1 MAASGHHDVT
11 DQDRDEDG
19 FAEIDPD
26 RPEDEPPLFDFGDVP
41 MVEPRVAG
49 RFKDL
54 APRLLT
60 ALFLLII
67 GGVAVWLGGLWFTT
81 LIAVCVALMLWELA
95 TMVRT
100 GPKRA
105 RLMAAVGGGSLFVT
119 AFMPIGFALPL
130 LMLVPMTAVAF
141 IRAHRRIMVLFS
153 TAIVLAGL
161 SLTQHLT
168 QFGLAW
174 MLWLIAVVVMSD
186 VAGYFAGRT
195 LGGPKFWPRVSPKKT
210 WSGTIAGWIGAALVG
225 WVWVL
230 WQDAGWE
237 TVGISVAL
245 AMMAQMG
252 DIAESA
258 VKRRMDVKDSS
269 NLLPG
274 HGGLFDRFD
283 AMLGAALMLLVI
295 ESLSEFPPVPG
306 VG

>member
-1 MAASGHHDVT
+1 MN
-11 DQDRDEDG
+11 
-19 FAEIDPD
+19 D
-26 RPEDEPPLFDFGDVP
+26 RPEADADGEEEPPLFDFAMEP
-41 MVEPRVAG
+41 PLEPRGAG
-49 RFKDL
+49 RFQDL
-54 APRLLT
+54 APRLGT
-60 ALFLLII
+60 AVFLSVI
-67 GGVAVWLGGLWFTT
+67 GGVAIWGGGLWFVG
-81 LIAVCVALMLWELA
+81 LISVCVGLMIWELA
-95 TMVRT
+95 TMLRT

-105 RLMAAVGGGSLFVT
+105 KLMAVVGGAALF
-119 AFMPIGFALPL
+119 AANILPIGFGLPL
-130 LMLVPMTAVAF
+130 LMLVPMAGIAF
-141 IRAHRRIMVLFS
+141 IRRHRRIMVGF
-153 TAIVLAGL
+153 TAAIVLAGL

-168 QFGLAW
+168 NFGLVW
-174 MLWLIAVVVMSD
+174 MIWLIAVVVMSD

-210 WSGTIAGWIGAALVG
+210 WSGTVAGWVGAAAVG
-225 WVWVL
+225 LIWAI

-258 VKRRMDVKDSS
+258 VKRKMGVKDSS

-295 ESLSEFPPVPG
+295 ESLSEFPPIPG
-306 VG
+306 V

>member
-1 MAASGHHDVT
+1 
-11 DQDRDEDG
+11 
-19 FAEIDPD
+19 
-26 RPEDEPPLFDFGDVP
+26 
-41 MVEPRVAG
+41 
-49 RFKDL
+49 
-54 APRLLT
+54 
-60 ALFLLII
+60 
-67 GGVAVWLGGLWFTT
+67 
-81 LIAVCVALMLWELA
+81 MLWELA
-95 TMVRT
+95 TMLRC

-105 RLMAAVGGGSLFVT
+105 RLMALTGGGALV
-119 AFMPIGFALPL
+119 AANLLPVGFGLPL
-130 LMLVPMTAVAF
+130 LMLVPMVGIAF
-141 IRAHRRIMVLFS
+141 IRRHRRIMVTFS
-153 TAIVLAGL
+153 AAIVLAGL

-168 QFGLAW
+168 QFGLVW
-174 MLWLIAVVVMSD
+174 MAWLIAVVVMSD
-186 VAGYFAGRT
+186 VAGYFAGRM

-210 WSGTIAGWIGAALVG
+210 WSGTIAGWIGAALIG
-225 WVWVL
+225 WVWVV

-258 VKRRMDVKDSS
+258 VKRKMGVKDSS

-295 ESLSEFPPVPG
+295 ESISEFPPVPG